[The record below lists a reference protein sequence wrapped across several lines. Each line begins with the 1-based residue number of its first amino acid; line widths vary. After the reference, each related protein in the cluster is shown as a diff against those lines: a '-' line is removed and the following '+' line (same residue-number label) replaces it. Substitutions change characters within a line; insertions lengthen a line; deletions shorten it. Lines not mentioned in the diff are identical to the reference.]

1 MRAMLDAGALIA
13 IDRRDRQVGAMLR
26 ALQQRRIAVRTTA
39 PVLAQV
45 WRDGAKQVNLAAT
58 LPGIERVALET
69 GIDRAVGELLSRSR
83 TSDVVDA
90 HVALS
95 VSSGDRVLTSDPD
108 DIERLLDVRG
118 VRAQVVRV

>member
-1 MRAMLDAGALIA
+1 MRVMLDAGALIA

-26 ALQQRRIAVRTTA
+26 ALQQRGIAVRTTA

-45 WRDGAKQVNLAAT
+45 WRDGSKQVNLAAT
-58 LPGIERVALET
+58 LPGLDRVALET

-95 VSSGDRVLTSDPD
+95 VSSGDKVLTSDPV